1 MEEDLD
7 RWFIREIVAH
17 EAALM
22 RYLGRCWSDR
32 TEIHDIRQECYI
44 RVYEAAA
51 KSRPVSPK
59 SFLFQTARHL
69 MVDHLRHRRVV
80 SIESVE
86 DLDALNVSVD
96 ELSPERRLSGLQDLR
111 HLSYAFD
118 QLPAKCREVVWL
130 RKVHGLSQREVGE
143 KLQIAETTVEKH
155 MARGVRILAKFLFG
169 DEPTRESK
177 GGAKDTTVADVQ
189 ELKDQEL
196 KDTGLEHES

>member
-1 MEEDLD
+1 MFVSMEEDLD

-22 RYLGRCWSDR
+22 RYLARCWSDR
-32 TEIHDIRQECYI
+32 TEVHDIRQECYI

-86 DLDALNVSVD
+86 DLEALNVSVD
-96 ELSPERRLSGLQDLR
+96 ELSPERRLSGMQDLR
-111 HLSYAFD
+111 HLSDAFD
-118 QLPAKCREVVWL
+118 QLPEKCREVVWL
-130 RKVHGLSQREVGE
+130 RKVQGLSQRDVGTQL
-143 KLQIAETTVEKH
+143 KIAETTVEKH
-155 MARGVRILAKFLFG
+155 VARGIRLLAKFLFSG
-169 DEPTRESK
+169 EAAQT
-177 GGAKDTTVADVQ
+177 GKDASAARAP
-189 ELKDQEL
+189 EL

>member
-1 MEEDLD
+1 MFSPMDEDLD

-22 RYLGRCWSDR
+22 RYLSRCWSDR
-32 TEIHDIRQECYI
+32 SEIHDIRQECYI

-51 KSRPVSPK
+51 KSRPVAPK

-96 ELSPERRLSGLQDLR
+96 ELSPERRLGGLQELR
-111 HLSYAFD
+111 NLSYAFD
-118 QLPAKCREVVWL
+118 QLPAKCREVVWM
-130 RKVHGLSQREVGE
+130 RKVQGLSQREVGTQ
-143 KLQIAETTVEKH
+143 LRIAETTVEKH
-155 MARGVRILAKFLFG
+155 MARGIRLLAEFLF
-169 DEPTRESK
+169 DEERAQERTS
-177 GGAKDTTVADVQ
+177 AKDISAANAP
-189 ELKDQEL
+189 EL

>member
-1 MEEDLD
+1 MFREMDEDLD

-22 RYLGRCWSDR
+22 RYLKRCWSDR

-86 DLDALNVSVD
+86 DLEALNVSVD
-96 ELSPERRLSGLQDLR
+96 ELSPERRLSGLQELR
-111 HLSYAFD
+111 HLSHAFD

-130 RKVHGLSQREVGE
+130 RKVQGLSQREVGA

-155 MARGVRILAKFLFG
+155 MARGMTILAKFLFERLESG
-169 DEPTRESK
+169 DSQ
-177 GGAKDTTVADVQ
+177 GGAKDDSGADLT
-189 ELKDQEL
+189 LKDSGSRE
-196 KDTGLEHES
+196 

>member
-1 MEEDLD
+1 MFLKMDEDLD
-7 RWFIREIVAH
+7 RWFVREIVVH

-22 RYLGRCWSDR
+22 RYLSRCWSDR

-44 RVYEAAA
+44 RVYEAAS

-86 DLDALNVSVD
+86 DFDALNVSVD
-96 ELSPERRLSGLQDLR
+96 ELSPERRLSGLQELR

-118 QLPAKCREVVWL
+118 QLPAKCREVVWM
-130 RKVHGLSQREVGE
+130 RKVQGLSQRDVGAR
-143 KLQIAETTVEKH
+143 LNIAETTVEKH
-155 MARGVRILAKFLFG
+155 VARGIRLLAKLWFNEERTLQS
-169 DEPTRESK
+169 DAAK
-177 GGAKDTTVADVQ
+177 GNIAAETP
-189 ELKDQEL
+189 ELKDA
-196 KDTGLEHES
+196 GLEHES

>member
-1 MEEDLD
+1 MDEDLD

-22 RYLGRCWSDR
+22 RYLKRCWSDR

-51 KSRPVSPK
+51 KARPVSPK

-69 MVDHLRHRRVV
+69 MVDHLRRRRVV

-86 DLDALNVSVD
+86 DLEALNVSVD
-96 ELSPERRLSGLQDLR
+96 ELSPERRLGALQELR

-118 QLPAKCREVVWL
+118 QLPEKCREVVWL
-130 RKVHGLSQREVGE
+130 RKVLGLSQREVGE
-143 KLQIAETTVEKH
+143 HLQIAETTVEKH
-155 MARGVRILAKFLFG
+155 MARGMTILAKFLFERGESG
-169 DEPTRESK
+169 DSK
-177 GGAKDTTVADVQ
+177 GGAKDDSAIGVAF
-189 ELKDQEL
+189 KDSGFEQNE
-196 KDTGLEHES
+196 

>member
-1 MEEDLD
+1 MFLMMEEDLD

-22 RYLGRCWSDR
+22 RYLSRCWSDH

-86 DLDALNVSVD
+86 DLDALIVSVD
-96 ELSPERRLSGLQDLR
+96 ELSPERRLIGLQELR

-118 QLPAKCREVVWL
+118 QLPVKCREVVWM
-130 RKVHGLSQREVGE
+130 RKVQGLSQRDVGT
-143 KLQIAETTVEKH
+143 KLRIAETTVEKH
-155 MARGVRILAKFLFG
+155 MARGIRLLAKFLFN
-169 DEPTRESK
+169 EERAQKTN
-177 GGAKDTTVADVQ
+177 ATKDATAADAP
-189 ELKDQEL
+189 KL
-196 KDTGLEHES
+196 KDTGLKHES

>member
-1 MEEDLD
+1 MFLSMEEDLD

-22 RYLGRCWSDR
+22 RYLSRCWSDR
-32 TEIHDIRQECYI
+32 TEIHDMRQECYI

-51 KSRPVSPK
+51 KLRPVSAK

-118 QLPAKCREVVWL
+118 HLPAKCREVVWM
-130 RKVHGLSQREVGE
+130 RKVQGLSQRDVGA
-143 KLQIAETTVEKH
+143 KLHIAETTVEKH
-155 MARGVRILAKFLFG
+155 MARGIRLLAKFLF
-169 DEPTRESK
+169 DEEPKQKPKSEK
-177 GGAKDTTVADVQ
+177 DDGAAHAPD
-189 ELKDQEL
+189 LN
-196 KDTGLEHES
+196 DTGLKHES